1 MKVSELIMQLES
13 YKPDDELL
21 VAYWDKEF
29 AETAFDSDEGI
40 KVSDEVWSQAIRRA
54 EKAEFWQSCAS
65 EEITDQVMQLV
76 REGWEEGEC
85 DKCASSYDLSSR
97 DNRCG
102 TCGNC
107 DTCCTHKGKEEE

>member
-1 MKVSELIMQLES
+1 MKVRELISQLES

-29 AETAFDSDEGI
+29 AETAFDSDEGV
-40 KVSDEVWSQAIRRA
+40 KVSDELWSQAIRRA
-54 EKAEFWQSCAS
+54 EKAEFWQSCGS

-102 TCGNC
+102 SCGNC